1 MFRPSWSGRVRGSK
15 AWKEKA
21 LEGRN
26 PRRVAIDRNGSDV
39 TLREELAKVLR
50 IGKTTGDGSP
60 TFPVNP

>member
-1 MFRPSWSGRVRGSK
+1 VFGPRARAGRDSE

-21 LEGRN
+21 LEGR
-26 PRRVAIDRNGSDV
+26 DRNGSDV